1 MYAAM
6 ALQRA
11 MLLADNHRVV
21 LQVQA
26 GQREVNEKGL
36 NKSTRFSLQDTISCC
51 YFQQQLLQ
59 HILRNTADREQPVVL
74 SCYVRG
80 GLS

>member
-26 GQREVNEKGL
+26 GQRELNEKGL
-36 NKSTRFSLQDTISCC
+36 NKSTRFSLQDTVSYC
-51 YFQQQLLQ
+51 Y
-59 HILRNTADREQPVVL
+59 
-74 SCYVRG
+74 S
-80 GLS
+80 